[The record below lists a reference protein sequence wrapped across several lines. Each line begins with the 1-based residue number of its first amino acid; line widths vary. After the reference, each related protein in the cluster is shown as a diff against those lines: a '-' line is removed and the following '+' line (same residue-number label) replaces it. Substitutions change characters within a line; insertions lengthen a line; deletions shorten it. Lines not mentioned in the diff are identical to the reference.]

1 MLMSELPVVSVRI
14 PPELRSYANGHE
26 EVMAS
31 GETVGDILEAVAHSY
46 PALGHQLFCRD
57 GELADGLCV
66 YIGGL
71 DLHHLSG
78 LERPVE
84 PEELLSLVAISKPN
98 CPMGSGGNAPMA
110 AKREATLPEGAI
122 SIGE

>member
-46 PALGHQLFCRD
+46 PALGQQLFCRD
-57 GELADGLCV
+57 GELAEGLCV

-71 DLHHLSG
+71 DLHHQSG

-84 PEELLSLVAISKPN
+84 QEEMLSLVAISKPN

-110 AKREATLPEGAI
+110 ERREASLPEGDI